1 LTPQNIISTNP
12 ASSIASRTVSFV
24 EITRYVPWMLHF
36 WTKVLRKLCGP
47 RGKEM
52 NAGGEPCMTRSF
64 IMWVLD
70 EIALA

>member
-1 LTPQNIISTNP
+1 
-12 ASSIASRTVSFV
+12 
-24 EITRYVPWMLHF
+24 MLHF

-47 RGKEM
+47 KGKEV

-64 IMWVLD
+64 IMWVLE